1 MGTTSSSEPGQAAPG
16 GSAATALGSITR
28 ALLRSRIAV
37 ASVLFALTICI
48 LSALVSVV
56 SYHDPAIV
64 DPGRRLLGP
73 SGEHWLGTDDL
84 GRDVLTRALYGARVS
99 FLVGAAVTLATA
111 ICGTVLGLVSA
122 YYPRLDGPIMRVID
136 GLMAFPSILLA
147 IALMASLGPSTSN
160 VVLTL
165 SLIYTA
171 PVARLARG
179 AALVAKQLPYV
190 ESARMLGASDGRV
203 LWQHILPNVLTPIV
217 IQCTFTAALAI
228 VAEASLSFLGAGV
241 PPNVPTW
248 GNMLRDGQ
256 RLLSRAWWVAIFPG
270 TALFLTALAFNLL
283 GDVLRDALDPRTH
296 TLMSGVP
303 RQGELSV
310 RRGS

>member
-1 MGTTSSSEPGQAAPG
+1 M
-16 GSAATALGSITR
+16 R
-28 ALLRSRIAV
+28 VLLRSRV
-37 ASVLFALTICI
+37 AAASALFALTIGV
-48 LSALVSVV
+48 LSALVSVLLP
-56 SYHDPAIV
+56 HDPAAV

-99 FLVGAAVTLATA
+99 FLVGGAVTLATA
-111 ICGTVLGLVSA
+111 VCGTLLGLVGA
-122 YYPRLDGPIMRVID
+122 YYPRADGPIMRVMD

-147 IALMASLGPSTSN
+147 IGIMASLGPSTGN
-160 VVLTL
+160 VVLAL
-165 SLIYTA
+165 SVVYTA
-171 PVARLARG
+171 PIARLARG
-179 AALVAKQLPYV
+179 AALVTKQLPYV
-190 ESARMLGASDGRV
+190 ESAKMLGASDGRV

-241 PPNVPTW
+241 PPHVPTW

-270 TALFLTALAFNLL
+270 TALFLTVLAFNLL
-283 GDVLRDALDPRTH
+283 GDVLRDALDPRTR
-296 TLMSGVP
+296 TLVSG
-303 RQGELSV
+303 LA
-310 RRGS
+310 RRAAS